1 MMVFRLLVGLFFV
14 SVVACVTDSNR
25 AGDDAMRHFRV
36 EPRDFTNPA
45 TWGPVAEE
53 VCTDSIERLA
63 RFDFRWTAPPT
74 APPTDDPQSGDGAP
88 HEPRF
93 SRFEWNFDWDFVVV
107 EMAAGLAERTG
118 LEVPNVWF
126 GARAGVFD
134 SSHYLYSATVR
145 GDNVEFQNGFGAWR
159 RYTYDCSIQFGP
171 DEPFL
176 LSVSA
181 DPGRLPPP

>member
-1 MMVFRLLVGLFFV
+1 MDR
-14 SVVACVTDSNR
+14 
-25 AGDDAMRHFRV
+25 
-36 EPRDFTNPA
+36 
-45 TWGPVAEE
+45 
-53 VCTDSIERLA
+53 
-63 RFDFRWTAPPT
+63 
-74 APPTDDPQSGDGAP
+74 PPTDDPQSGDGAP

-93 SRFEWNFDWDFVVV
+93 SRFEWDYDWDSVV
-107 EMAAGLAERTG
+107 
-118 LEVPNVWF
+118 
-126 GARAGVFD
+126 ARAGGFARSGRARSRMVRVRVFR
-134 SSHYLYSATVR
+134 SLIYSATVR